1 MRQVFLKFYQLLTP
15 VERKR
20 AIFLIAFMF
29 VGMVF
34 ETLGIGLIIPFLS
47 LMTEPDIVNKYPD
60 IKPWLERFGGTSQS
74 QLIVWGMLFL
84 VGIHIFKA
92 VFLVFLA
99 WRQAEFSF
107 GLHAGLSARLFNGY
121 LRQPYTFHLQRN
133 SAQLIRNV
141 TTEVSQF
148 TSAIISAST
157 LLTELFVLIG
167 IGIMLF
173 IIEPVGATLTITI
186 LGIAGYLFYLLTNER
201 LLRWGDARQFYEG
214 QRIQHLQQGLGGAKE
229 VKLLGREEN
238 FINQYAIHNS
248 GSARMSKHENVL
260 QALPRLW
267 LELLAIVGLAILV
280 ISMLSNGKSTET
292 LIPIIGLFAAAAFRM
307 MPSVNRILVSIQG
320 LRYNL
325 PVISSLYKEAQL
337 VNKTSDSTSVNC
349 LSFKHE
355 IHLKSVGYSYEGV
368 DYDAISN
375 INLIIPRGKSVGI
388 IGESGAGKSTLVDV
402 ILGLLTPTKGTV
414 EVDGIDVQFNLRGW
428 QNHIGYVS
436 QTIYLTDDTLRCN
449 IAFGLEKKDINDKAI
464 KAAINASQLQDF
476 VDSLPDGLDT
486 MVGERGVRISGGQ
499 RQRIGIARALYHN
512 PSVLVLDEA
521 TSALDTVTE
530 AAVMKSVYELQG
542 NKTVIIIAH
551 RLSAISMCDLFFE
564 LNKGNLIQKDKA
576 PC

>member
-1 MRQVFLKFYQLLTP
+1 
-15 VERKR
+15 
-20 AIFLIAFMF
+20 
-29 VGMVF
+29 
-34 ETLGIGLIIPFLS
+34 
-47 LMTEPDIVNKYPD
+47 
-60 IKPWLERFGGTSQS
+60 
-74 QLIVWGMLFL
+74 
-84 VGIHIFKA
+84 
-92 VFLVFLA
+92 
-99 WRQAEFSF
+99 
-107 GLHAGLSARLFNGY
+107 
-121 LRQPYTFHLQRN
+121 
-133 SAQLIRNV
+133 
-141 TTEVSQF
+141 
-148 TSAIISAST
+148 
-157 LLTELFVLIG
+157 
-167 IGIMLF
+167 
-173 IIEPVGATLTITI
+173 
-186 LGIAGYLFYLLTNER
+186 
-201 LLRWGDARQFYEG
+201 
-214 QRIQHLQQGLGGAKE
+214 
-229 VKLLGREEN
+229 
-238 FINQYAIHNS
+238 
-248 GSARMSKHENVL
+248 MSKHENVL

>member
-1 MRQVFLKFYQLLTP
+1 
-15 VERKR
+15 
-20 AIFLIAFMF
+20 
-29 VGMVF
+29 
-34 ETLGIGLIIPFLS
+34 
-47 LMTEPDIVNKYPD
+47 
-60 IKPWLERFGGTSQS
+60 
-74 QLIVWGMLFL
+74 
-84 VGIHIFKA
+84 
-92 VFLVFLA
+92 
-99 WRQAEFSF
+99 
-107 GLHAGLSARLFNGY
+107 
-121 LRQPYTFHLQRN
+121 
-133 SAQLIRNV
+133 
-141 TTEVSQF
+141 
-148 TSAIISAST
+148 
-157 LLTELFVLIG
+157 
-167 IGIMLF
+167 MLF